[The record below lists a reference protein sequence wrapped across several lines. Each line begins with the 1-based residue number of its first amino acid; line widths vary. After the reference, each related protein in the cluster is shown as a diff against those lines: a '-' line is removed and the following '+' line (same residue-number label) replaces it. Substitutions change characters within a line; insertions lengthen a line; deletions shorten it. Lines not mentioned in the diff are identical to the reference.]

1 MKYVE
6 TIEIPVD
13 QIDDTGRLRQI
24 DPDWARALA
33 ESIGKIGQKEP
44 IEVVIQKRKGK
55 PPYRLI
61 AGGHRLEGCRQA
73 GMDTI
78 RAEVKK
84 PETDNPDLE
93 MRLHEIDENL
103 IRNELNALDRAVF
116 LGERQKVWLEMYPE
130 TAHGK
135 TPGNQFSGQ
144 KREVDIVSFSQ
155 ATAEKIDLAERT
167 IRRATLIYQKIPADI
182 RARLHGSSL
191 ARNQGELIKLTR
203 YSEAQQAR
211 IVDACLRT
219 DSPAPSV
226 SVAAQE
232 LDGRTATEN
241 SPEDAY
247 LASLQ
252 TKFNGASKVNKEAFL
267 TWLHDLGI
275 IDTFD
280 REQLA

>member
-1 MKYVE
+1 LKYVE
-6 TIEIPVD
+6 TIEIAVD

-24 DPDWARALA
+24 DPDWTQGLT
-33 ESIGKIGQKEP
+33 ESIANIGQKEP

-61 AGGHRLEGCRQA
+61 AGAHRLAACRLA
-73 GMDTI
+73 GFEAI

-84 PETDNPDLE
+84 PETDNPELE

-116 LGERQKVWLEMYPE
+116 LGERKKIYLEMYPE
-130 TAHGK
+130 TGRGGDRKSTAARE
-135 TPGNQFSGQ
+135 NQT
-144 KREVDIVSFSQ
+144 DIVSFSS
-155 ATAEKIDLAERT
+155 ATAEKIDLHERT
-167 IRRATLIYQKIPADI
+167 IERAVLIYKKIPAAI
-182 RARLHGSSL
+182 RARLHGTAL

-211 IVDACLRT
+211 IVDACLREVN
-219 DSPAPSV
+219 PAPSV

-232 LDGRTATEN
+232 LDGRTAPEN

-252 TKFNGASKVNKEAFL
+252 TKFNGASKGNKEAFL
-267 TWLHDLGI
+267 AWLHDLGI